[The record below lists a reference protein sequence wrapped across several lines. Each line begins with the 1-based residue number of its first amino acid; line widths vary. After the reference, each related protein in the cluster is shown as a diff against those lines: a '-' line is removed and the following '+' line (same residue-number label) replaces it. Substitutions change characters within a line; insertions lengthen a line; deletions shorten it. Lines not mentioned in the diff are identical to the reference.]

1 MLHGYPA
8 NFVAGAIAMAYLVV
22 ALFFLRFW
30 HRTRDALFMIFA
42 VAFAL
47 LAANATA
54 VVLVGPTREEGWVY
68 LFRLAAFVLII
79 VAILGK
85 NRPRR

>member
-1 MLHGYPA
+1 MLEGYPA

-30 HRTRDALFMIFA
+30 HRTRDALFLIFA
-42 VAFAL
+42 IAFSL
-47 LAANATA
+47 LAVNATA
-54 VVLVGPTREEGWVY
+54 FVLAGPAREEGWVY
-68 LFRLAAFVLII
+68 LFRLAAFILII